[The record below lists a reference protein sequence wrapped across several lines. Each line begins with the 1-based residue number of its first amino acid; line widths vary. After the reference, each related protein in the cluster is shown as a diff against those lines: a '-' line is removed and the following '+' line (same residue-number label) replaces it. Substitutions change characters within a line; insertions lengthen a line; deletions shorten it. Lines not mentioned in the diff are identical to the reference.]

1 LRKNHLKQQIQN
13 CYITIYP
20 ATCSNLGPII
30 SVASVRVS
38 VTPKPIGIKTT
49 KLGGMVIY
57 SHQIV
62 MGGSKFGGYGW
73 DDGWAVNTGDR
84 RRRENGN
91 AVGAKS
97 AVGAKRER
105 A

>member
-1 LRKNHLKQQIQN
+1 
-13 CYITIYP
+13 
-20 ATCSNLGPII
+20 
-30 SVASVRVS
+30 
-38 VTPKPIGIKTT
+38 
-49 KLGGMVIY
+49 MVIY